1 MLTMKAALAALAASL
16 MVQPCR
22 GSDGILLAPLAGKSG
37 PVKILVY
44 VHGALV
50 NEAHYQTL
58 AKSIQAATPLTLWVG
73 LPSFILD
80 TPNPGTINGAVT
92 GMVKRIVAQG
102 GLNTTVADVFVAG
115 HSLGGVFAPAV
126 VNKYGYAGLLEH
138 GSYVTSG
145 LDITSTRFPVLT
157 LGGEL
162 DGLTRATRLALCAA
176 PALDPATRGPY
187 RPLPS
192 SHRAHRARIPP

>member
-22 GSDGILLAPLAGKSG
+22 GSDGILLPPLAGKSG

-92 GMVKRIVAQG
+92 GMV
-102 GLNTTVADVFVAG
+102 T
-115 HSLGGVFAPAV
+115 
-126 VNKYGYAGLLEH
+126 
-138 GSYVTSG
+138 
-145 LDITSTRFPVLT
+145 
-157 LGGEL
+157 GGERA
-162 DGLTRATRLALCAA
+162 DGLTHSVA
-176 PALDPATRGPY
+176 G
-187 RPLPS
+187 
-192 SHRAHRARIPP
+192 ARTARRTMPRFRQTFYFRQS